1 MSRDALV
8 VGINSYRY
16 LSGLQAPARD
26 AEAIA
31 HLLQSQGD
39 FRVQRLPEVIQS
51 GHAQVGQS
59 TPVSLRDLE
68 TALINLFKPRGNTIP
83 QTALFYFSGHGI
95 QRDAGI
101 NEGYLA
107 VSDTQPDVGFYGL
120 SLFWLRRL
128 LQESPVR
135 QRVVILDCCHSGELL
150 NFLEADPGARAGT
163 DRLFMAAS
171 REYEAAYESL
181 EGTYSVFT
189 QALVDGLDARQS
201 GLDRVTGLALT
212 AQVSQALQGELQQPL
227 FESSGGEIVLTRCGK
242 RAEPVLPKLPR
253 RVDECCPYRGLECF
267 EEAHAEYF
275 FGREEMTA
283 KLVEKVAQSSFVTL
297 IGASGS
303 GKSSLL
309 RAGLMHHLRQ
319 GKQIAERDRWRLK
332 LITPGEHPLHNLASA
347 FVDPHLPNIERA
359 EQLRRAEHFLRDGR
373 LGLGQLV
380 RATLAPETT
389 ITSGLG
395 DRPRPRMI
403 LVIDQFEE
411 LFSLCDDEEERQ
423 QFLSC
428 IITALESPDTSLCVV
443 AGLRADF
450 FSACVRY
457 KNLARHLKRQIMPL
471 LPLSYEQI
479 KNTIV
484 RPARKVGLKCE
495 PNLVYTILLD
505 VMGAPGELPLL
516 QYALLEL
523 WQHRDISASGQPST
537 LTLNAYTELGGVRGT
552 LQTRATALLQALP
565 PEEQQMA
572 KRIFLA
578 LTQLGDGSDDTRR
591 RVAKSELMNVA
602 FAPDLIEGT
611 LEKLVAAKLVVTNR
625 TRGDEVT
632 SIDGKETLDI
642 AHEALI
648 RHWPL
653 LRTWLD
659 ESRTMLRQV
668 RRIEQVAHEWLDSG
682 KPMDAGHL
690 LRGNRL
696 TEAREVMCRYP
707 QELSAVAT
715 RYVQMSWAR
724 LRRDRQRLNLLRFGI
739 PSVMTAAT
747 AIALGQYHLAMQ
759 TYAEKDLQISHA
771 TSRERAA
778 IAQSILQE
786 PQADSMA
793 ALLISRLA
801 AEQGGHTYEAQSSL
815 RAALQR
821 LGFQVQMEG
830 HTAAIT
836 QAVFSADGHY
846 LATGSADGTL
856 ALWTDINQMIQVAQQ
871 MSPSQQLTWQEKP
884 GTDATATPS
893 PIIGIAFSPNGEQ
906 VAAIAQGTSTVNV
919 WDVASGIV
927 QFRLSLPEAAT
938 HLAYSSDGQWLVA
951 AGGQS
956 VRAWQASTGQL
967 RGQRV
972 TPAPIQQFSL
982 SPDGHALL
990 LGNADATVD
999 LVPLGSMRSEG
1010 EPITSEPTMLEPT
1023 VTLRSP
1029 AAIRQAFYSPGGQ
1042 WVVIAADDGRVRL
1055 WNAQTGALTH
1065 VLNHRTRFE
1074 ALPARDEAGDSKR
1087 LNFIGAQPSITLSP
1101 GALMQV
1107 HISPDD
1113 QFVLTLDA
1121 EGQQKVWELE
1131 TQTLVSESTKSA
1143 PASTARPSA
1152 IALGADNQVASVVR
1166 LSPNSSQ
1173 ITLWDIRSGQTIA
1186 RFHDSQNITQV
1197 AFSPDNAYLMT
1208 ANQAG
1213 GVQLWANYPG
1223 GELPTVR
1230 LANRPIQWAG
1240 FLTPDALTPLR
1251 EGASLGSDRPPLPAS
1266 TALTIATDL
1275 NPAANR
1281 LVTVSSDGQVKR
1293 WTIIADQ
1300 LPKPADLAS
1309 DALDSTALHTGYL
1322 GGSGRRSFR
1331 PEELW
1336 QQLRTWVVSM
1346 ADAATEWRS
1355 PVIAA
1360 EKDQGISQSVD
1371 GTANGTLAI
1380 ESSTPTLS
1388 TATAPT
1394 GAMMLSRA
1402 STIASA
1408 ALAEWDMAQVQSI
1421 AISDDSQW
1429 LAIATLDQEL
1439 VLQQQQPDGTYRVQ
1453 HRIPLQPEGSPSS
1466 STSGITTTSP
1476 EHLIFSPDSRH
1487 LLAVGDD
1494 AVSRLWDV
1502 ETGEQ
1507 VGELRGHDDSIR
1519 DAQFS
1524 PDGQMIATASADGSV
1539 IVWERGSGR
1548 QRVKIPLGDAVT
1560 SVAFNSAG
1568 TKVVAMLSTGDGHIA
1583 ELETGVVQVSLM
1595 GHQGAVVDVAF
1606 SPDGRSIVTASTD
1619 GTVRLWSAETGSEM
1633 ALLRPPSPT
1642 AVKRVFFSPD
1652 GQYVSALTHQGHLY
1666 LWAATWEML
1675 LKLARDRTQRQL
1687 TLAECTRYLRLSAPS
1702 CPRLDMN

>member
-31 HLLQSQGD
+31 HLLQKQGD

-51 GHAQVGQS
+51 GHPQVGHS
-59 TPVSLRDLE
+59 TLVSLRDLE

-253 RVDECCPYRGLECF
+253 RVDDCCPYRGLESF

-297 IGASGS
+297 MGASGS

-319 GKQIAERDRWRLK
+319 GKQIAGSDRWRLK
-332 LITPGEHPLHNLASA
+332 LITPGEHPLHSLASA

-395 DRPRPRMI
+395 DRQRPRMV

-428 IITALESPDTSLCVV
+428 VIAALESPDTSLCVV

-591 RVAKSELMNVA
+591 RVAKSELMNTA
-602 FAPDLIEGT
+602 FAPALIEDT

-668 RRIEQVAHEWLDSG
+668 RRVEQVAHEWLDSG

-715 RYVQMSWAR
+715 HYVQMSWAR
-724 LRRDRQRLNLLRFGI
+724 LQRDRQRLNLLRFGI

-747 AIALGQYHLAMQ
+747 AIALGQYHLAVQ

-821 LGFQVQMEG
+821 LGLQVQLKG

-836 QAVFSADGHY
+836 QAVFSADGYY

-856 ALWTDINQMIQVAQQ
+856 ALWTGMNQVIRVAQQ
-871 MSPSQQLTWQEKP
+871 MSPSQQLPWREKP
-884 GTDATATPS
+884 GADEPATP
-893 PIIGIAFSPNGEQ
+893 PKIIGIAFSPSGEQ

-919 WDVASGIV
+919 WDVKSGIV

-956 VRAWQASTGQL
+956 VRAWQPSTGQL

-972 TPAPIQQFSL
+972 APAPIQQFSL
-982 SPDGHALL
+982 SPDGQALL
-990 LGNADATVD
+990 LGHANATVD
-999 LVPLGSMRSEG
+999 VVPLGSMRSEG
-1010 EPITSEPTMLEPT
+1010 EPTPLEPT

-1042 WVVIAADDGRVRL
+1042 WVVVAADDGRVRL
-1055 WNAQTGALTH
+1055 WDAQTGDPAH

-1074 ALPARDEAGDSKR
+1074 SLPIRDEADEAGDSKR
-1087 LNFIGAQPSITLSP
+1087 PNPSGAQPSIATSP

-1107 HISPDD
+1107 HLSPDD
-1113 QFVLTLDA
+1113 QLVLTLDA

-1131 TQTLVSESTKSA
+1131 TQTLVSESTKST
-1143 PASTARPSA
+1143 PGFTARPSA
-1152 IALGADNQVASVVR
+1152 IALGADNQAASVVR
-1166 LSPNSSQ
+1166 LSPSSSQ

-1186 RFHDSQNITQV
+1186 QFHDSQHVTLV
-1197 AFSPDNAYLMT
+1197 AFSPDNAYVMT
-1208 ANQAG
+1208 ANQSG

-1230 LANRPIQWAG
+1230 LANGPIQWAG
-1240 FLTPDALTPLR
+1240 FLTTDALTPLR
-1251 EGASLGSDRPPLPAS
+1251 EGVPLGSDRPPLPAS
-1266 TALTIATDL
+1266 TASTIATEL

-1281 LVTVSSDGQVKR
+1281 LLTLSSDGQVKR
-1293 WTIIADQ
+1293 WTILADQ
-1300 LPKPADLAS
+1300 LPKSTARAP

-1322 GGSGRRSFR
+1322 GESGRRSFH
-1331 PEELW
+1331 PEDLW
-1336 QQLRTWVVSM
+1336 LQLRTWLVSM
-1346 ADAATEWRS
+1346 ADGATNAATEWRS

-1360 EKDQGISQSVD
+1360 EEDQGASQSVD
-1371 GTANGTLAI
+1371 EPANGTSAI
-1380 ESSTPTLS
+1380 EFSTPTL
-1388 TATAPT
+1388 AMANFPT
-1394 GAMMLSRA
+1394 
-1402 STIASA
+1402 
-1408 ALAEWDMAQVQSI
+1408 AEWDMAQVQSL

-1439 VLQQQQPDGTYRVQ
+1439 VLQLQQPDGTYRVQ
-1453 HRIPLQPEGSPSS
+1453 HRLPLQSEGNSS
-1466 STSGITTTSP
+1466 SSLSGLTITSP
-1476 EHLIFSPDSRH
+1476 EPLIFSPDSRQ
-1487 LLAVGDD
+1487 LLVVGED
-1494 AVSRLWDV
+1494 AIGRLWDV
-1502 ETGEQ
+1502 DTGKQ

-1519 DAQFS
+1519 NAQFS
-1524 PDGQMIATASADGSV
+1524 PDGHMIATASADGSV
-1539 IVWERGSGR
+1539 MVWERGSGR
-1548 QRVKIPLGDAVT
+1548 QRIKIPLGEAVT
-1560 SVAFNSAG
+1560 SVGFNATG
-1568 TKVVAMLSTGDGHIA
+1568 TKLVAMLSTGEGHIA
-1583 ELETGVVQVSLM
+1583 DIETGVLQVSLK
-1595 GHQGAVVDVAF
+1595 GHQGAVMDVAF
-1606 SPDGRSIVTASTD
+1606 SPDGQSIVTASTD
-1619 GTVRLWSAETGSEM
+1619 GTVRLWSAQTGSEM
-1633 ALLRPPSPT
+1633 ALLRPHSTT
-1642 AVKRVFFSPD
+1642 ATAIKHVFFSPD

-1675 LKLARDRTQRQL
+1675 LKLARDRSQRQL
-1687 TLAECTRYLRLSAPS
+1687 TLAECTRYLRLPAPS
-1702 CPRLDMN
+1702 CPSLEMN